1 MTQATI
7 GRLFACAAMV
17 GMAHIASA
25 EPLQVAATQVARA
38 LAQARAWGH
47 VDASPMVEIR
57 AAMVEADVTLVV
69 VGNTS
74 MKDETATCAD
84 SVLGCGYG
92 PGPKVIALPWRFRKA
107 GEGVA
112 FTIFGTDV
120 AIQRNGFRVVKSV
133 TF

>member
-7 GRLFACAAMV
+7 GRLFACAAMLGV
-17 GMAHIASA
+17 AHIASG
-25 EPLQVAATQVARA
+25 EPLQGAMVAPAPAPMRGWA
-38 LAQARAWGH
+38 H